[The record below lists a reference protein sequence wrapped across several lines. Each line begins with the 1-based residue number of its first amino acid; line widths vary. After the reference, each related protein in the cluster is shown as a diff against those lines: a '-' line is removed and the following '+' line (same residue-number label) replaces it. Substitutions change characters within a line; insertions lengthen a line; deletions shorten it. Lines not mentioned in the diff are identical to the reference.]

1 MNPLILS
8 GASAVSS
15 NIADAFSSVSRIVES
30 NNWRD
35 AELFAIKMATEVACN
50 RVKGKSKVDKAAID
64 FCFEQTSEALK
75 SKKLTS
81 AQKREVFIAMT
92 NKMLSI

>member
-1 MNPLILS
+1 MNPLIVSCAL
-8 GASAVSS
+8 AVSS
-15 NIADAFSSVSRIVES
+15 NIADTFSSVSRIVES
-30 NNWRD
+30 NSWRD
-35 AELFAIKMATEVACN
+35 TELFAIKMATEVACN

>member
-30 NNWRD
+30 NSWID
-35 AELFAIKMATEVACN
+35 TELLAIKMATEVACN

-81 AQKREVFIAMT
+81 AQKREVIIAMT

>member
-8 GASAVSS
+8 SASAVTA
-15 NIADAFSSVSRIVES
+15 NIADAFSSISRIVES
-30 NNWRD
+30 NNCRD
-35 AELFAIKMATEVACN
+35 TELFAIKKATEVACN
-50 RVKGKSKVDKAAID
+50 RIKGNAKVDKAAID
-64 FCFEQTSEALK
+64 FCFEQSSVALK

-81 AQKREVFIAMT
+81 SQKREVFITMT

>member
-35 AELFAIKMATEVACN
+35 TELFAIKKVTEVACN

>member
-1 MNPLILS
+1 MNSLILS
-8 GASAVSS
+8 GASDVSS
-15 NIADAFSSVSRIVES
+15 NIADTFSSVSRIVES
-30 NNWRD
+30 NSWRD
-35 AELFAIKMATEVACN
+35 TELFAIKKATEVACN
-50 RVKGKSKVDKAAID
+50 RVKGKSKIDKAAID